1 MREHIILYVKCRRT
15 QGVNVK
21 VDVEGRACGDVTPF
35 MRLRIQNWQATT
47 NMKLKTRVPNRQE
60 VS

>member
-1 MREHIILYVKCRRT
+1 MRQHIVLYVKCRWK

-21 VDVEGRACGDVTPF
+21 VGVQGRACGDVTPF
-35 MRLRIQNWQATT
+35 MWLRIQNWQATT
-47 NMKLKTRVPNRQE
+47 NRKIKTRVRKWRE